1 MTFFRKYYFIL
12 TGIAALIL
20 YLTTLAPTVLQT
32 DAGELAAVQVTLG
45 IAHPTGYPLFT
56 MIGYLYSLIPLPF
69 SKILQ
74 LNILAA
80 IYCSVAVSIFT
91 YTSKYIL
98 DNLDSFTIRK
108 GSNNK
113 LKKKKRTKSFNIE
126 ISNKPTE
133 INNTYKIFSAMIAGM
148 LLAFSK
154 TFWTQSTS
162 VEVYSFHLLLTNLII
177 LSLIKA
183 FSLAKKDKVVSKY
196 WIVFAIYLAL
206 GFSNHMTT
214 LLIIPGAG
222 YLYFVNN
229 GFNKKSAEQILFML
243 LVFLPIIILIYS
255 YLPIRASQNPALNWG
270 NPTDL
275 EKIVRH
281 ITGKQYQVWLFSSIE
296 AASKQLNYFL
306 SNLPK
311 EFFISSLLVLIG
323 LWVSF
328 REYKKLFI
336 FLLIVFLS
344 TVLYSINYE
353 INDIDSYFLLAYIS
367 LAFFALIGIQKVFQI
382 AINNNFKITI
392 TASALILLTTI
403 QFLVNFPAVNQ
414 KQNFTY
420 EDYTKTLL
428 NSLPKNSI
436 VFSYQWDYFISPSYY
451 FQFVENFRRDVVV
464 IDKELL
470 RRSWYYH
477 QLSTNYPDIVK
488 NIQTG
493 VNGFL
498 NAVKPFER
506 GENFNA
512 NLIEFYYRKIMTD
525 LVKENMINHDYFV
538 APEIVDGEMKRG
550 EFQLPSGYSLVP
562 YLFLYKVVKT
572 NDYIECPSPEFKIR
586 FPANEDKYI
595 LSLKKIIAEM
605 LANRALYEM
614 HFKREDIAKMYVKKI
629 AADFN
634 DYLLPPVLQK
644 LINN

>member
-12 TGIAALIL
+12 TGIAALVL

-91 YTSKYIL
+91 YTSWYIL

-108 GSNNK
+108 GSKNK
-113 LKKKKRTKSFNIE
+113 LKKNKRTKSFNIE

-133 INNTYKIFSAMIAGM
+133 INNTYKIFSAVIAGM

-162 VEVYSFHLLLTNLII
+162 VEVYSFHLLLINLII

-183 FSLAKKDKVVSKY
+183 YSLAKKDKVVSKY

-214 LLIIPGAG
+214 LLIIPGGG

-229 GFNKKSAEQILFML
+229 GINKKSAKQILFML
-243 LVFLPIIILIYS
+243 LVFIPILILIYS

-281 ITGKQYQVWLFSSIE
+281 ITGKQYQVWLFTSME

-336 FLLIVFLS
+336 FLSIVFLS

-382 AINNNFKITI
+382 AIDKNFKITI

-451 FQFVENFRRDVVV
+451 FQLVEDFRRDVVV

-488 NIQTG
+488 NIQPG
-493 VNGFL
+493 VYGFL

-550 EFQLPSGYSLVP
+550 EFQLPNGYSLVP

-572 NDYIECPSPEFKIR
+572 NGYIECPSPEFKIR

-605 LANRALYEM
+605 LANRALYEL
-614 HFKREDIAKMYVKKI
+614 HFKRDDLAKLYVKKI